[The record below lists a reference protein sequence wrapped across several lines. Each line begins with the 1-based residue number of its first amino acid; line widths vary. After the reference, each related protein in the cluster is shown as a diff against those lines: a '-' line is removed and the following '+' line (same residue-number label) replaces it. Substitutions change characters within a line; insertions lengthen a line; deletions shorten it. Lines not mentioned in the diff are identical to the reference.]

1 MLVTTER
8 DSFKQGIGMLRCV
21 IVKECSGYPVESRS
35 ERTTPVTES
44 ADFLMRLKK
53 GPAFA

>member
-21 IVKECSGYPVESRS
+21 IVKECSGYLVESRS